1 MDAQEGRINEG
12 RQLQEGWE
20 DRGKKGDEG
29 GPNEKR
35 RGRWRSS
42 WVHLARLMHRTGSS
56 NGRVGHEY
64 LINNYYRETLYF
76 CEEKESRSPL
86 PLFAC
91 ALARPLSRRGPRTP
105 PSLSFNLAFSLS
117 LPSAI
122 VPDFLLPQRHA
133 PCRHICIFIR
143 ECNRRAR
150 FSPLVVRYHGKN
162 SRKMAERFVVDM
174 RSDFLLH
181 LPSSLPAKSATLSS
195 A

>member
-1 MDAQEGRINEG
+1 M
-12 RQLQEGWE
+12 
-20 DRGKKGDEG
+20 
-29 GPNEKR
+29 
-35 RGRWRSS
+35 
-42 WVHLARLMHRTGSS
+42 HLARLMHRTGSS

-76 CEEKESRSPL
+76 CEEKESRSP
-86 PLFAC
+86 PFPFSPA
-91 ALARPLSRRGPRTP
+91 PSPVPSSRRGPRTP